1 MAQTSGSLVSNAVA
15 DPIVIVGAARTPMG
29 GFQGDFASLSAH
41 DLGGAAI
48 KAAIERAGIKPEL
61 VTEVLLGNCLM
72 AGQGQA
78 PARQAAFKGGL
89 PISAGAVTLS
99 KMCGSGMK
107 AAMFAHDMLLVGS
120 HDVMVA
126 GGMESMTNAP
136 HLLLKGRSGIRI
148 GHDRVMDHMMLDGL
162 EDAYEAGRS
171 MGTFG
176 EECAAKYNFS
186 RAQQDAYATAS
197 VQRAQAATQSG
208 AFAAEITPVT
218 VKGRAGDV
226 VVSIDEGPGKI
237 KLDKI
242 ATLKPA
248 FKKDGTIT
256 AASSSSI
263 NDGAA
268 ALVMMRASTAAK
280 LGCTPMAKIIAH
292 AMHAQEP
299 NWFTTAPVGAVNK
312 VLAKAGWSVAD
323 VDLWEVN
330 EAFAVVP
337 LALMHEL
344 KVSHD
349 IVNVNGGA
357 CALGHPI
364 GASGARI
371 MVTLMY
377 ALKARGLKK
386 GVATLCIG
394 GGEGTAVAIEM
405 L

>member
-1 MAQTSGSLVSNAVA
+1 MSDS
-15 DPIVIVGAARTPMG
+15 IVILGAARTPMG
-29 GFQGDFASLSAH
+29 GFQGDFSSLAAH

-48 KAAIERAGIKPEL
+48 KAAIERAGISPAL
-61 VTEVLLGNCLM
+61 VDEVLFGNCLM

-78 PARQAAFKGGL
+78 PARQAGFKGGL
-89 PISAGAVTLS
+89 PASTGAVTLS
-99 KMCGSGMK
+99 KMCGSGME
-107 AAMFAHDMLLVGS
+107 ATLLANDQLIAGS
-120 HDVMVA
+120 RDVMVS

-148 GHDRVMDHMMLDGL
+148 GHDRIYDHMMLDGL
-162 EDAYEAGRS
+162 EDAYEPGRA

-176 EECAAKYNFS
+176 EQCAVKYQFT
-186 RAQQDAYATAS
+186 REAQDAFATAS
-197 VQRAQAATQSG
+197 VQRARAAIESG
-208 AFAAEITPVT
+208 AFAAEITPVA
-218 VKGRAGDV
+218 VKGRAGETLIA
-226 VVSIDEGPGKI
+226 IDEGPGKV
-237 KLDKI
+237 KLDKMSS
-242 ATLKPA
+242 LRPA

-268 ALVMMRASTAAK
+268 ALVLTRASTAK
-280 LGCTPMAKIIAH
+280 TLGATPIARIVGH
-292 AMHAQEP
+292 ATFAQAPE
-299 NWFTTAPVGAVNK
+299 WFTTAPVGAVQK
-312 VLAKAGWSVAD
+312 LLKKIGWQVGD
-323 VDLWEVN
+323 VDLWEIN

-337 LALMHEL
+337 MAAMKEL
-344 KVSHD
+344 GISHD

-371 MVTLMY
+371 IVTLLY

-394 GGEGTAVAIEM
+394 GGEGTALAIEV

>member
-1 MAQTSGSLVSNAVA
+1 MSHTHP

-29 GFQGDFASLSAH
+29 AFQGDFAALAAH

-48 KAAIERAGIKPEL
+48 KAAVERAGINPEL
-61 VTEVLLGNCLM
+61 VTEVLFGNCLM

-89 PISAGAVTLS
+89 PQSAGAVTLS
-99 KMCGSGMK
+99 KMCGSGMR
-107 AAMFAHDMLLVGS
+107 AAMFAHDMLVAGT
-120 HDVMVA
+120 HDVLVA

-136 HLLLKGRSGIRI
+136 YLMLKGRGGYRI
-148 GHDRVMDHMMLDGL
+148 GHDRIFDHMMLDGL

-176 EECAAKYNFS
+176 EDCAAKYSFT
-186 RAQQDAYATAS
+186 REQQDAFATAS
-197 VQRAQAATQSG
+197 VQRAKAATESG

-218 VKGRAGDV
+218 VKGRGGEV
-226 VVSIDEGPGKI
+226 VVSTDEGPGKI
-237 KLDKI
+237 KLDKLP
-242 ATLKPA
+242 TLKPA

-280 LGCTPMAKIIAH
+280 LGCTPLAKIVAH
-292 AMHAQEP
+292 ANHAQAPE
-299 NWFTTAPVGAVNK
+299 WFSTAPVGATQK
-312 VLAKAGWSVAD
+312 ALAKAGWAVGD
-323 VDLWEVN
+323 VDLWEIN

-337 LALMHEL
+337 MALMAEL
-344 KVSHD
+344 NVPHD
-349 IVNVNGGA
+349 KVNVNGGA

-371 MVTLMY
+371 MVTLIH
-377 ALKARGLKK
+377 ALKARGLTK
-386 GVATLCIG
+386 GLATLCIG
-394 GGEGTAVAIEM
+394 GGEATAVALEV

>member
-1 MAQTSGSLVSNAVA
+1 MSDS
-15 DPIVIVGAARTPMG
+15 IVIVGAARTPMG
-29 GFQGDFASLSAH
+29 AFQGDFSSLAAH

-48 KAAIERAGIKPEL
+48 KAAVERAGISPDL
-61 VTEVLLGNCLM
+61 VTEVLFGNCLM

-78 PARQAAFKGGL
+78 PARQAGFKGGL
-89 PISAGAVTLS
+89 PKSAGAVTLS
-99 KMCGSGMK
+99 KMCGSAMR
-107 AAMFAHDMLLVGS
+107 AAMFANDMLIAGS
-120 HDVMVA
+120 HEVLVA

-136 HLLLKGRSGIRI
+136 YLLPKARGGYRI
-148 GHDRVMDHMMLDGL
+148 GHDRIFDHMMLDGL
-162 EDAYEAGRS
+162 EDAYEPGRS

-176 EECAAKYNFS
+176 EDCAAKYSFT
-186 RAQQDAYATAS
+186 RAEQDAFATAS
-197 VQRAQAATQSG
+197 VQRAKAATESG

-218 VKGRAGDV
+218 VKGRGGDV
-226 VVSIDEGPGKI
+226 VVSIDEGPGKV

-242 ATLKPA
+242 PTLKPA

-268 ALVMMRASTAAK
+268 ALVMMKESTAAK
-280 LGCTPMAKIIAH
+280 LGCKPLARIVAH
-292 AMHAQEP
+292 ATHAQEP
-299 NWFTTAPVGAVNK
+299 EWFATAPVGATQK
-312 VLAKAGWSVAD
+312 ALAKAGWKVGD

-337 LALMHEL
+337 MALMKEL
-344 KVSHD
+344 NVPHD
-349 IVNVNGGA
+349 KVNVNGGA

-377 ALKARGLKK
+377 ALQARGLKK
-386 GVATLCIG
+386 GLATLCIG
-394 GGEGTAVAIEM
+394 GGEATAVALEM

>member
-1 MAQTSGSLVSNAVA
+1 MQDS
-15 DPIVIVGAARTPMG
+15 IVILGAARTPMG
-29 GFQGDFASLSAH
+29 AFQGDFASLAAH

-48 KAAIERAGIKPEL
+48 KAAVERSGIAPEK
-61 VTEVLLGNCLM
+61 VDEVLFGNCLM

-78 PARQAAFKGGL
+78 PARQAGFKGGL
-89 PISAGAVTLS
+89 PKSAGAVTLS
-99 KMCGSGMK
+99 KMCGSGMR
-107 AAMFAHDMLLVGS
+107 AAMFAHDMLTAGS
-120 HDVMVA
+120 AEVIVA

-148 GHDRVMDHMMLDGL
+148 GHDRIYDHMMLDGL

-176 EECAAKYNFS
+176 EECADKYQFT
-186 RAQQDAYATAS
+186 REAQDKFAIAS
-197 VQRAQAATQSG
+197 VERAQAAAQSG
-208 AFAAEITPVT
+208 AFTAEIAPVT
-218 VKGRAGDV
+218 VKTRAGDV
-226 VVSIDEGPGKI
+226 VISIDEGPAKAR
-237 KLDKI
+237 LDKI
-242 ATLKPA
+242 AALKPA

-280 LGCTPMAKIIAH
+280 LGCKPIARIVSH
-292 AMHAQEP
+292 ALHAQEP
-299 NWFTTAPVGAVNK
+299 NWFTTAPIGATQK
-312 VLAKAGWSVAD
+312 ALAKAGWSVGD

-337 LALMHEL
+337 MALMAELNVAHE
-344 KVSHD
+344 

-371 MVTLMY
+371 MVTLVH
-377 ALKARGLKK
+377 ALKARGLKR
-386 GVATLCIG
+386 GLATLCIG
-394 GGEGTAVAIEM
+394 GGEGTAVALE
-405 L
+405 LL

>member
-1 MAQTSGSLVSNAVA
+1 MADS
-15 DPIVIVGAARTPMG
+15 IVIVGAARTPMG
-29 GFQGDFASLSAH
+29 GFQGDFSALAAH

-48 KAAIERAGIKPEL
+48 RAAVERAGIPADS
-61 VTEVLLGNCLM
+61 VGEVLFGNCLM

-78 PARQAAFKGGL
+78 PARQALFKAGL
-89 PISAGAVTLS
+89 PKSTGAVTLS

-107 AAMFAHDMLLVGS
+107 AAMFAHDMLLAGT
-120 HDVMVA
+120 HEIMVA

-136 HLLLKGRSGIRI
+136 YLLLKGRGGYRM
-148 GHDRVMDHMMLDGL
+148 GHDKVYDHMMLDGL
-162 EDAYEAGRS
+162 EDAYEPGRA

-176 EECAAKYNFS
+176 EDCAAKYKFT
-186 RAQQDAYATAS
+186 REAQDAFAVAS
-197 VQRAQAATQSG
+197 VTRAKKATESG
-208 AFAAEITPVT
+208 AFATEITPVT
-218 VKGRAGDV
+218 VKDRAGER
-226 VVSIDEGPGKI
+226 VVSIDEGPGKV

-242 ATLKPA
+242 PQLKPA

-268 ALVMMRASTAAK
+268 ALVMMKESTASR
-280 LGCTPMAKIIAH
+280 LGGKPIARIVGH
-292 AMHAQEP
+292 TMHAQEP
-299 NWFTTAPVGAVNK
+299 NWFTTAPVGAVQK
-312 VLAKAGWSVAD
+312 LLAKTGWKAGD

-337 LALMHEL
+337 MALMEEL

-371 MVTLMY
+371 MVTLIH
-377 ALKARGLKK
+377 ALKARGLKR

-394 GGEGTAVAIEM
+394 GGEGTAVAIE
-405 L
+405 LL

>member
-1 MAQTSGSLVSNAVA
+1 MN
-15 DPIVIVGAARTPMG
+15 DPIVIVSAARTPMG
-29 GFQGDFASLSAH
+29 SFQSDFASLLAH

-48 KAAIERAGIKPEL
+48 KAAVERAGINPEL
-61 VTEVLLGNCLM
+61 VTEVLFGNCLM

-89 PISAGAVTLS
+89 PKSAGAVTLS
-99 KMCGSGMK
+99 KMCGSGMR
-107 AAMFAHDMLLVGS
+107 AAMFAHDMLVAGS
-120 HDVMVA
+120 HDVLVA

-136 HLLLKGRSGIRI
+136 YLMLKGRGGYRM
-148 GHDRVMDHMMLDGL
+148 GHDKIYDHMMLDGL

-176 EECAAKYNFS
+176 EDCAAKYNFT
-186 RAQQDAYATAS
+186 RAEQDHFATTSVERAKAATA
-197 VQRAQAATQSG
+197 SG
-208 AFAAEITPVT
+208 AFAAEITPMT
-218 VKGRAGDV
+218 VKDRSGER
-226 VVSIDEGPGKI
+226 VVSIDEGPGKV

-242 ATLKPA
+242 SSLKPA

-268 ALVMMRASTAAK
+268 SMVLMRESTAAK
-280 LGCTPMAKIIAH
+280 LGCKPLARIVSH
-292 AMHAQEP
+292 ATHAQEP
-299 NWFTTAPVGAVNK
+299 EWFATAPVGATQK
-312 VLAKAGWSVAD
+312 ALSKAGWSVAD
-323 VDLWEVN
+323 VDLWEIN

-337 LALMHEL
+337 MALMKEL
-344 KVSHD
+344 NVPHD
-349 IVNVNGGA
+349 KVNVNGGA

-371 MVTLMY
+371 MVTLIH

-386 GVATLCIG
+386 GLATLCIG
-394 GGEGTAVAIEM
+394 GGEATAVALEV

>member
-1 MAQTSGSLVSNAVA
+1 MS
-15 DPIVIVGAARTPMG
+15 DPIVIVSAVRTPMG
-29 GFQGDFASLSAH
+29 AFQGDFATLAAH
-41 DLGGAAI
+41 DLGGVAI
-48 KAAIERAGIKPEL
+48 KAAVDRAGIAPDAVNEL
-61 VTEVLLGNCLM
+61 LFGNCLM

-78 PARQAAFKGGL
+78 PARQAGFKGGL
-89 PISAGAVTLS
+89 PKSAGAVTLS
-99 KMCGSGMK
+99 KMCGSGMR
-107 AAMFAHDMLLVGS
+107 AAMFAHDMLAAGS
-120 HDVMVA
+120 ADVIVA

-148 GHDRVMDHMMLDGL
+148 GHDRIYDHMMLDGL

-176 EECAAKYNFS
+176 EECADKYKFT
-186 RAQQDAYATAS
+186 RDAQDKFAIAS
-197 VQRAQAATQSG
+197 VERAQAAAKSG
-208 AFAAEITPVT
+208 AFAAEIAPVT
-218 VKGRAGDV
+218 VKTRAGDV
-226 VVSIDEGPGKI
+226 VVSIDEGPAKAR
-237 KLDKI
+237 LDKI

-280 LGCTPMAKIIAH
+280 LGCKPLARIVSH
-292 AMHAQEP
+292 ALHAQEP
-299 NWFTTAPVGAVNK
+299 NWFTTAPVGATQK
-312 VLAKAGWSVAD
+312 ALAKAGWGVSD

-337 LALMHEL
+337 MALMTEL
-344 KVSHD
+344 NVSHE

-371 MVTLMY
+371 MVTLMH
-377 ALKARGLKK
+377 ALQARGLKR
-386 GVATLCIG
+386 GLATLCIG
-394 GGEGTAVAIEM
+394 GGEGTAVALEM

>member
-1 MAQTSGSLVSNAVA
+1 MAES
-15 DPIVIVGAARTPMG
+15 IVIVGAARTPMG
-29 GFQGDFASLSAH
+29 GFQGDFSGLAAH

-48 KAAIERAGIKPEL
+48 KAAVERAGIPSDA
-61 VTEVLLGNCLM
+61 VGEVLFGNCLM

-89 PISAGAVTLS
+89 PKSSGAVTLS

-107 AAMFAHDMLLVGS
+107 AAMFAHDMLLAGT
-120 HDVMVA
+120 HEIMVA

-136 HLLLKGRSGIRI
+136 YLMLKGRGGYRM
-148 GHDRVMDHMMLDGL
+148 GHDKIYDHMMLDGL
-162 EDAYEAGRS
+162 EDAYQAGRS

-186 RAQQDAYATAS
+186 REAQDAFATAS
-197 VQRAQAATQSG
+197 VMRAQKATQTG
-208 AFAAEITPVT
+208 AFATEITPVT
-218 VKGRAGDV
+218 VKDRAGERV
-226 VVSIDEGPGKI
+226 ISIDEGPGKV

-242 ATLKPA
+242 AQLKPA

-268 ALVMMRASTAAK
+268 ALVMMTESTARR
-280 LGCTPMAKIIAH
+280 LGVQPLARIVGH
-292 AMHAQEP
+292 ATHAQEP
-299 NWFTTAPVGAVNK
+299 EWFTTAPVGATQK
-312 VLAKAGWSVAD
+312 LLAKTGWKADD

-337 LALMHEL
+337 MALMQEL
-344 KVSHD
+344 KVAHD

-371 MVTLMY
+371 MVTLLH
-377 ALKARGLKK
+377 ALKARGGKR
-386 GVATLCIG
+386 GIATLCIG
-394 GGEGTAVAIEM
+394 GGEGTAVALE
-405 L
+405 LL

>member
-1 MAQTSGSLVSNAVA
+1 MPES
-15 DPIVIVGAARTPMG
+15 IVIVGAARTPMG
-29 GFQGDFASLSAH
+29 GFQGDFSGLAAH

-48 KAAIERAGIKPEL
+48 KAAVERAGIPSDA
-61 VTEVLLGNCLM
+61 VGEVLFGNCLM

-89 PISAGAVTLS
+89 PKSSGAVTLS

-107 AAMFAHDMLLVGS
+107 AAMFAHDMLLAGT
-120 HDVMVA
+120 HEIMVA

-136 HLLLKGRSGIRI
+136 YLMLKGRGGYRM
-148 GHDRVMDHMMLDGL
+148 GHDKIYDHMMLDGL
-162 EDAYEAGRS
+162 EDAYQAGRS

-176 EECAAKYNFS
+176 EECAAKYKFS
-186 RAQQDAYATAS
+186 REAQDAFATAS
-197 VQRAQAATQSG
+197 VQRAKKATESG
-208 AFAAEITPVT
+208 AFATEIVPVT
-218 VKGRAGDV
+218 VKDRAGERV
-226 VVSIDEGPGKI
+226 ISIDEGPGKV

-242 ATLKPA
+242 PQLKPA

-268 ALVMMRASTAAK
+268 ALVMMTESTAK
-280 LGCTPMAKIIAH
+280 RLGVKPLARLVGH
-292 AMHAQEP
+292 ATHAQEP
-299 NWFTTAPVGAVNK
+299 EWFTTAPVGATQK
-312 VLAKAGWSVAD
+312 LLAKTGWKVAD

-337 LALMHEL
+337 MALMEEL

-371 MVTLMY
+371 MVTLLH
-377 ALKARGLKK
+377 ALKARGGKR
-386 GVATLCIG
+386 GIATLCIG
-394 GGEGTAVAIEM
+394 GGEGTAVALE
-405 L
+405 LV

>member
-1 MAQTSGSLVSNAVA
+1 MSDS
-15 DPIVIVGAARTPMG
+15 IVIVGAARTPMG
-29 GFQGDFASLSAH
+29 AFQGDFSSLAAH

-48 KAAIERAGIKPEL
+48 KAAVQRAGIAPEL
-61 VTEVLLGNCLM
+61 VTEVLFGNCLM

-78 PARQAAFKGGL
+78 PARQAGFKGGL
-89 PISAGAVTLS
+89 PKSAGAVTLS
-99 KMCGSGMK
+99 KMCGSAMR
-107 AAMFAHDMLLVGS
+107 AAMFAHDMLQAGS
-120 HDVMVA
+120 HEVLVA

-136 HLLLKGRSGIRI
+136 YLLPKARGGYRI
-148 GHDRVMDHMMLDGL
+148 GHDRIFDHMMLDGL
-162 EDAYEAGRS
+162 EDAYEPGRS

-176 EECAAKYNFS
+176 EDCAAKYSFT
-186 RAQQDAYATAS
+186 RAEQDAFATAS
-197 VQRAQAATQSG
+197 VQRAKAATESG

-218 VKGRAGDV
+218 VKGRSGDV
-226 VVSIDEGPGKI
+226 VVSIDEGPGKV

-242 ATLKPA
+242 PTLKPA

-268 ALVMMRASTAAK
+268 ALVMMKESTAAK
-280 LGCTPMAKIIAH
+280 LGCKPLARIVAH
-292 AMHAQEP
+292 ATHAQEP
-299 NWFTTAPVGAVNK
+299 EWFATAPVGATQK
-312 VLAKAGWSVAD
+312 VLTKAGWEVKD

-337 LALMHEL
+337 MALMKEL
-344 KVSHD
+344 NVPHD
-349 IVNVNGGA
+349 KVNVNGGA

-377 ALKARGLKK
+377 ALQARGLKR
-386 GVATLCIG
+386 GLATLCIG
-394 GGEGTAVAIEM
+394 GGEATAVALEM

>member
-1 MAQTSGSLVSNAVA
+1 MSES
-15 DPIVIVGAARTPMG
+15 IVIVGAARTPMG
-29 GFQGDFASLSAH
+29 GFQGDFSSLSAH

-48 KAAIERAGIKPEL
+48 KAAVERAGISADA
-61 VTEVLLGNCLM
+61 VGEVLFGNCLM

-89 PISAGAVTLS
+89 PKSAGAVTLS

-107 AAMFAHDMLLVGS
+107 AAMFANDMLLAGT
-120 HDVMVA
+120 HEVMIA

-136 HLLLKGRSGIRI
+136 YLLLKGRGGYRM
-148 GHDRVMDHMMLDGL
+148 GHDKIYDHMMLDGL

-186 RAQQDAYATAS
+186 REAQDAFATAS
-197 VQRAQAATQSG
+197 VKRAKAATESG
-208 AFAAEITPVT
+208 AFATEITPVT
-218 VKGRAGDV
+218 VKDRAGERV
-226 VVSIDEGPGKI
+226 IAIDEGPGKV

-268 ALVMMRASTAAK
+268 ALVMMKESTAQRLDVKPLAR
-280 LGCTPMAKIIAH
+280 IVAH

-299 NWFTTAPVGAVNK
+299 NWFTTAPIGATQK
-312 VLAKAGWSVAD
+312 LLAKAGWKVAD

-337 LALMHEL
+337 MALMVEL
-344 KVSHD
+344 KIAHD

-371 MVTLMY
+371 MVTLMH
-377 ALKARGLKK
+377 ALKARGGKR
-386 GVATLCIG
+386 GIATLCIG
-394 GGEGTAVAIEM
+394 GGEATAVALE
-405 L
+405 LV

>member
-1 MAQTSGSLVSNAVA
+1 MAES
-15 DPIVIVGAARTPMG
+15 IVIVGAARTPMG
-29 GFQGDFASLSAH
+29 GFQGDFSTLSAH

-48 KAAIERAGIKPEL
+48 KAAVQRAGIPADS
-61 VTEVLLGNCLM
+61 VGEVLFGNCLM

-89 PISAGAVTLS
+89 PKSAGAVTLS

-107 AAMFAHDMLLVGS
+107 AAMFAHDMLLAGT
-120 HDVMVA
+120 HEIMVA

-136 HLLLKGRSGIRI
+136 YLLLKGRGGYRM
-148 GHDRVMDHMMLDGL
+148 GHDKVYDHMMLDGL

-176 EECAAKYNFS
+176 EDCAAKYKFT
-186 RAQQDAYATAS
+186 REAQDAFATAS
-197 VQRAQAATQSG
+197 VQRAKNATESG
-208 AFAAEITPVT
+208 AFATEITPVT
-218 VKGRAGDV
+218 VKTRAGETV
-226 VVSIDEGPGKI
+226 VAIDEGPGKV

-268 ALVMMRASTAAK
+268 ALVMMTESTAK
-280 LGCTPMAKIIAH
+280 RLGVKPLARIVGH
-292 AMHAQEP
+292 ATHAQEP
-299 NWFTTAPVGAVNK
+299 EWFTTAPVGATQK
-312 VLAKAGWSVAD
+312 LLAKTGWKVSD

-337 LALMHEL
+337 MALMAEL

-371 MVTLMY
+371 MVTLIH
-377 ALKARGLKK
+377 ALKARGGKR
-386 GVATLCIG
+386 GIATLCIG
-394 GGEGTAVAIEM
+394 GGEGTAVALE
-405 L
+405 LV

>member
-1 MAQTSGSLVSNAVA
+1 
-15 DPIVIVGAARTPMG
+15 
-29 GFQGDFASLSAH
+29 
-41 DLGGAAI
+41 
-48 KAAIERAGIKPEL
+48 
-61 VTEVLLGNCLM
+61 M

-89 PISAGAVTLS
+89 PKSAGAVTLS

-107 AAMFAHDMLLVGS
+107 AAMLAHDMLLAGT
-120 HDVMVA
+120 HEVMVA

-176 EECAAKYNFS
+176 EDCAAKYGFTREEQDQFAVAS
-186 RAQQDAYATAS
+186 VRRAQEATAS
-197 VQRAQAATQSG
+197 G
-208 AFAAEITPVT
+208 AFRAEIAPVT
-218 VKGRAGDV
+218 VKTRAGEQLIAV
-226 VVSIDEGPGKI
+226 DEGPGKI

-242 ATLKPA
+242 PTLKPA

-268 ALVMMRASTAAK
+268 ALVLARASTAQRLGAK
-280 LGCTPMAKIIAH
+280 PIARIVAH
-292 AMHAQEP
+292 TTHAQEP
-299 NWFTTAPVGAVNK
+299 NWFATAPVGATQK
-312 VLAKAGWSVAD
+312 LLAKTGWSVAD
-323 VDLWEVN
+323 VDLWEIN

-337 LALMHEL
+337 MALKTEL
-344 KVSHD
+344 GLSHD

-371 MVTLMY
+371 MVTLIH
-377 ALKARGLKK
+377 ALQARGKK
-386 GVATLCIG
+386 RGVATLCIG
-394 GGEGTAVAIEM
+394 GGDATALALE
-405 L
+405 LL

>member
-1 MAQTSGSLVSNAVA
+1 MSDS
-15 DPIVIVGAARTPMG
+15 IVIVGAARTPMG
-29 GFQGDFASLSAH
+29 SFQGELSSLAAH

-48 KAAIERAGIKPEL
+48 RAAVERAGIAPD
-61 VTEVLLGNCLM
+61 VVGEVLFGNCLM

-89 PISAGAVTLS
+89 PQSTGAVTLS

-107 AAMFAHDMLLVGS
+107 AAMLAHDMLLAGS
-120 HDVMVA
+120 FDVMVA

-136 HLLLKGRSGIRI
+136 YLLQKGRGGYRM
-148 GHDRVMDHMMLDGL
+148 GHDRIFDHMMLDGL
-162 EDAYEAGRS
+162 EDAYEPGRS

-176 EECAAKYNFS
+176 EDCAAKYNFT
-186 RAQQDAYATAS
+186 REAQDKFAIAS
-197 VQRAQAATQSG
+197 VQRAKAATESG
-208 AFAAEITPVT
+208 AFKAEITPVT
-218 VKGRAGDV
+218 VKSHAGESV
-226 VVSIDEGPGKI
+226 IAIDEGPGRV

-242 ATLKPA
+242 PTLKPA

-263 NDGAA
+263 SDGAA
-268 ALVMMRASTAAK
+268 AMVLMGSGTAAS
-280 LGCTPMAKIIAH
+280 LGAKPLARIVGH
-292 AMHAQEP
+292 ATHAQAP
-299 NWFTTAPVGAVNK
+299 NWFSTAPLGAVK
-312 VLAKAGWSVAD
+312 KLLAKTGWGVKD
-323 VDLWEVN
+323 VNLWEIN

-337 LALMHEL
+337 MALMTELSIPHE
-344 KVSHD
+344 

-377 ALKARGLKK
+377 ALRARGLKR
-386 GVATLCIG
+386 GIATLCIG
-394 GGEGTAVAIEM
+394 GGEATAVALE
-405 L
+405 LL

>member
-1 MAQTSGSLVSNAVA
+1 MALNFVE
-15 DPIVIVGAARTPMG
+15 DPVVIVSAARTPMG
-29 GFQGDFASLSAH
+29 AFQGDFASLAAH
-41 DLGGAAI
+41 DLGGVAIAAAVERAAI
-48 KAAIERAGIKPEL
+48 APSAVG
-61 VTEVLLGNCLM
+61 EVLFGNCLM

-89 PISAGAVTLS
+89 PKEAGAVTLS

-107 AAMFAHDMLLVGS
+107 AAMMAHDMLLAGT

-126 GGMESMTNAP
+126 GGMESMTGAP
-136 HLLLKGRSGIRI
+136 YLLQKGRGGYRL
-148 GHDRVMDHMMLDGL
+148 GHDRIFDHMMLDGL
-162 EDAYEAGRS
+162 EDAYEPGRS

-176 EECAAKYNFS
+176 EDCAAKYHFT
-186 RAQQDAYATAS
+186 REQQDQFATTS
-197 VQRAQAATQSG
+197 VQRAKDATETG

-218 VKGRAGDV
+218 VKTRAGET
-226 VVSIDEGPGKI
+226 VVSIDEGPGKVR
-237 KLDKI
+237 LDKI

-268 ALVMMRASTAAK
+268 ALVLMRQSTANK
-280 LGCTPMAKIIAH
+280 LGCKPLARIVSH
-292 AMHAQEP
+292 ATHAQEP
-299 NWFTTAPVGAVNK
+299 EWFATAPLGATQK
-312 VLAKAGWSVAD
+312 ALEKAGWQVSD
-323 VDLWEVN
+323 VDLWEIN

-337 LALMHEL
+337 MALMKEL
-344 KVSHD
+344 DLPHD

-371 MVTLMY
+371 LVTLLY
-377 ALKARGLKK
+377 ALKARGKTK
-386 GVATLCIG
+386 GLATLCIG
-394 GGEGTAVAIEM
+394 GGEATAMAVE
-405 L
+405 LV